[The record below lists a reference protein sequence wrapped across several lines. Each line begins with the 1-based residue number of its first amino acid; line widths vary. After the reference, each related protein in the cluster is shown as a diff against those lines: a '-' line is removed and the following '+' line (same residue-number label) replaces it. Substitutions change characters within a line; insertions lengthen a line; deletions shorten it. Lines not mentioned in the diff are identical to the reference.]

1 MPDRIVTDLPLEK
14 RLETEADRTG
24 EFPNTSFNY
33 YQKYCEIKRF
43 LAEQYYK
50 TAGAG
55 LALGGE
61 RYTLHNIDHVDDVVR
76 RAGDL
81 IGLGAGIPDAAYTKL
96 KPYELFVLL
105 YAILLH
111 DAGNTHG
118 REEHER
124 APRAILRELGTISGL
139 GEIEQ
144 RLVASIAQAHGGKTR
159 VGDKDT
165 ITNVIPEPVS
175 SIENL
180 KVHGRRLAALVR
192 LADELSENP
201 RRADPDAVREDFRLH
216 PENAKPPQSVIHN
229 MYCQLINTQVDYR
242 GGSLTIEYQ
251 LEKQFLNLK
260 YPIFVAEEPLD
271 IFMVD
276 YIAQRVE
283 KIEMERRYCNR
294 FVRDFVA
301 YDRCRVTL
309 KIYDE
314 YDEAMPPL
322 GLDLEDVGYP
332 VLHNPVKKLKPEF
345 DGAVLQ
351 KRFFGAVDGG
361 AQK

>member
-1 MPDRIVTDLPLEK
+1 LR
-14 RLETEADRTG
+14 
-24 EFPNTSFNY
+24 
-33 YQKYCEIKRF
+33 Q
-43 LAEQYYK
+43 
-50 TAGAG
+50 
-55 LALGGE
+55 LG
-61 RYTLHNIDHVDDVVR
+61 
-76 RAGDL
+76 
-81 IGLGAGIPDAAYTKL
+81 P
-96 KPYELFVLL
+96 
-105 YAILLH
+105 
-111 DAGNTHG
+111 
-118 REEHER
+118 
-124 APRAILRELGTISGL
+124 ISGL

-144 RLVASIAQAHGGKTR
+144 KLVASIAQAHGGKTR

-165 ITNVIPEPVS
+165 IPNAISDPVAL
-175 SIENL
+175 IENF

-192 LADELSENP
+192 LADELSENH
-201 RRADPDAVREDFRLH
+201 RRADPDAVRKESCLH

-229 MYCQLINTQVDYR
+229 MYCQLINTHVDYR

-251 LEKQFLNLK
+251 LENQFLNVK
-260 YPIFVAEEPLD
+260 YPISVMEEQLD

-276 YIAQRVE
+276 YIVQRVE

-301 YDRCRVTL
+301 YVRCRVTL

-314 YDEAMPPL
+314 YDDAMPPL

-332 VLHNPVKKLKPEF
+332 VLHNPVKKLNPEF